1 MVISSL
7 RFNEQEVLGQRG
19 GVEAYREH
27 GSTFGI
33 PLLYPWANRLGG
45 WGYTFGSKEVVLD
58 PENPLIHIDAGSGNP
73 IHGVLAAS
81 PHWTVVSSTSEA
93 ISAELDWAAV
103 PEYMAVF
110 PFAHKL
116 TMDISLGEVALGVK
130 LTVTPT
136 GEDHVPISFGFHPY
150 LSIPGS
156 ERNSWLLAMP
166 VDGGMHNGR
175 LEDSQFDTPFNEL
188 TGRPPTFHISDPR
201 IRLSVALTAG
211 YRVAQ
216 VYSPRGTDFICF
228 EPMTAP
234 IDALRTGR
242 GLRAVGPGTS
252 FTAEFS
258 LGVV

>member
-7 RFNEQEVLGQRG
+7 RFNGEEVLGQRG

-58 PENPLIHIDAGSGNP
+58 PENPLIHVDPNTGNP

-81 PHWTVVSSTSEA
+81 PHWTVVSSTEQE

-110 PFAHKL
+110 PFEHRL
-116 TMDISLGEVALGVK
+116 TMDVSLSEGALGVR

-136 GEDHVPISFGFHPY
+136 GEGHVPISFGFHPY
-150 LSIPGS
+150 LTIPGS

-175 LEDSQFDTPFNEL
+175 IEDSQFDTAFNEL
-188 TGRPPTFHISDPR
+188 TGRPPTFSVSDPR
-201 IRLSVALTAG
+201 IRLSVAWTSG

-216 VYSPRGTDFICF
+216 VYSPRESDFICF

-234 IDALRTGR
+234 TDALRTGR
-242 GLRAVGPGTS
+242 GLRAAAPGTS
-252 FTAEFS
+252 FSAEFS
-258 LGVV
+258 LAVV